1 MDTLASLMEVK
12 LDIREKRTEIP
23 LRVCKNLIDNVNIGA
38 NLFFNSNRLG
48 RDATLKLKPSNLF
61 HVT

>member
-23 LRVCKNLIDNVNIGA
+23 LRVSTDANWIQHVIKFYFTIIKNFI
-38 NLFFNSNRLG
+38 
-48 RDATLKLKPSNLF
+48 
-61 HVT
+61 